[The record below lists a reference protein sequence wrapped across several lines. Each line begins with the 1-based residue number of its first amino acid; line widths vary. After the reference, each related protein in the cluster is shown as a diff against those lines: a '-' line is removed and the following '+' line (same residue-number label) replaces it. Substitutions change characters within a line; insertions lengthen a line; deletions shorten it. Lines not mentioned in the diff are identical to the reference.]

1 MAELDAVL
9 DALTDLVTGARSMPL
24 SGSCVVH
31 RDEVLGLVEELRE
44 LLPVEV
50 AQARALLDTREEV
63 LGRAREEGD
72 AIVAAA
78 HEERARLVAR
88 SEVVA
93 EAYRQ
98 ADAIVTDA
106 QARADDLRAEA
117 DDYVDSKLA
126 SFEVVLGRTLATV
139 ERGRA
144 RLSGRDPF
152 SELADERAGA
162 AQGPGPAHG
171 PRE

>member
-9 DALTDLVTGARSMPL
+9 DALTDLVTGARAMPL
-24 SGSCVVH
+24 SGSCVVN
-31 RDEVLGLVEELRE
+31 REELLALVDEVRE
-44 LLPVEV
+44 QLPVEV
-50 AQARALLDTREEV
+50 AHARALLDTREEV
-63 LGRAREEGD
+63 LGRTREEGD

-126 SFEVVLGRTLATV
+126 SFEVVLTRTLATV

-144 RLSGRDPF
+144 RLSGRDAF
-152 SELADERAGA
+152 SELADDRLDASSGA
-162 AQGPGPAHG
+162 RGA
-171 PRE
+171 